1 MATEAGA
8 RNKALLTLHVLT
20 TVGLFGA
27 DLVLLTLG
35 VSAVLGADPRT
46 VYPPSHLIAAVI
58 VQPLAIASLATGIA
72 LGRVSGW
79 GLLRY
84 WWTAIKLGMTAA
96 MTLVVVGVLVPRL
109 GAAADAAGS
118 DTPYAFTLQGRLPLA
133 LAPAVA
139 SSLLIT
145 NVALAIYKPRW
156 KLRKSTSEFSRTTSR
171 YA

>member
-1 MATEAGA
+1 MATGSDA
-8 RNKALLTLHVLT
+8 RLKALLTLHILT

-46 VYPPSHLIAAVI
+46 VYPAGHLIAAVV
-58 VQPLAIASLATGIA
+58 VQPLAIAAVATGVVLA
-72 LGRVSGW
+72 RVSGR

-84 WWTAIKLGMTAA
+84 WWTAIKLGMTVA
-96 MTLVVVGVLVPRL
+96 MTIVVVGVLVPRL
-109 GAAADAAGS
+109 GAAANATGG
-118 DTPYAFTLQGRLPLA
+118 DTPRAFTLVERLPLA
-133 LAPAVA
+133 VAPAVA
-139 SSLLIT
+139 SSLLNT

-156 KLRKSTSEFSRTTSR
+156 KLRRASPEFARTTSR